1 MGAPWR
7 VLYGLPRHDRGRGP
21 RRFSEKF
28 LPRRSGVA
36 TITVHSILNMFAKK
50 IGIDL
55 GTTTVLVYMP
65 KKGIIINE
73 PSVVAISV
81 VDKKVLAVGKEAKE
95 MLGRTPDTIVAKRPL
110 KDGVIADYR
119 TTEAMLRY
127 FINKALGGMRLFRVE
142 VMVAVPGGITS
153 TERRAVID
161 ATISAGAKAAYI
173 IKEPVVAAIGADIPI
188 GSASGHMII
197 DIGGGTSE
205 IAVISLGGIVSSSS
219 IRIGGNKLDAAIQE
233 HVRRK
238 HNLAIGE
245 RTAEEI
251 KIRIGSALY
260 LEQKLEM
267 QVKGRDMINGLPRIV
282 TLSSDDVT
290 DAIQHELQGMIEA
303 IKDVLQ
309 NTPPEL
315 SADVMEKGMVL
326 SGGTAQLRN
335 LDKLFAEATGVPA
348 FVADDPQK
356 AVARGTGIA
365 LENLESYKRSI
376 FSS

>member
-1 MGAPWR
+1 
-7 VLYGLPRHDRGRGP
+7 
-21 RRFSEKF
+21 
-28 LPRRSGVA
+28 
-36 TITVHSILNMFAKK
+36 MFAKK
-50 IGIDL
+50 VGIDL
-55 GTTTVLVYMP
+55 GTTTVLVYVP
-65 KKGIIINE
+65 KRGIIINE
-73 PSVVAISV
+73 PSVVAISLA
-81 VDKKVLAVGKEAKE
+81 DKRILAVGKEAKE
-95 MLGRTPDTIVAKRPL
+95 MLGRTPDTIVARRPL

-127 FINKALGGMRLFRVE
+127 FLNKALGGMRFFRPE

-161 ATISAGAKAAYI
+161 ATISAGARAAYI

-205 IAVISLGGIVSSSS
+205 IAVISLGGVVASSSV
-219 IRIGGNKLDAAIQE
+219 RIGGNKLDLAIQE

-238 HNLAIGE
+238 YGLAVGE
-245 RTAEEI
+245 RTSEEI

-267 QVKGRDMINGLPRIV
+267 QVKGRDMISGLPRIITV
-282 TLSSDDVT
+282 TSDDVT
-290 DAIQHELQGMIEA
+290 DAVQHELQGIVEA
-303 IKDVLQ
+303 IKDVLHS
-309 NTPPEL
+309 TPPEL

-326 SGGTAQLRN
+326 SGGSSQLRN
-335 LDKLFAEATGVPA
+335 LDRLFADATGVPA
-348 FVADDPQK
+348 FVAEDPQLC
-356 AVARGTGIA
+356 VAKGTGIA
-365 LENLESYKRSI
+365 LENLDSYKRSI

>member
-1 MGAPWR
+1 
-7 VLYGLPRHDRGRGP
+7 
-21 RRFSEKF
+21 
-28 LPRRSGVA
+28 
-36 TITVHSILNMFAKK
+36 MFTKK

-55 GTTTVLVYMP
+55 GTTTVLVYIP
-65 KKGIIINE
+65 KKGIVLNE
-73 PSVVAISV
+73 PSVVAISLS
-81 VDKKVLAVGKEAKE
+81 DKRVLAVGKEAKE

-127 FINKALGGMRLFRVE
+127 FINKSLGGMRLFRPE

-161 ATISAGAKAAYI
+161 ATISAGARAAYI

-188 GSASGHMII
+188 GSASGHMIV

-205 IAVISLGGIVSSSS
+205 IAMISLGGIVSSASV
-219 IRIGGNKLDAAIQE
+219 RIGGNKLDLSIQE

-238 HNLAIGE
+238 YGLAIGE

-260 LEQKLEM
+260 LETKLEM
-267 QVKGRDMINGLPRIV
+267 QAKGRDMITGLPRTITV
-282 TLSSDDVT
+282 TSDDVT
-290 DAIQHELQGMIEA
+290 DAIQHELQGIIEA
-303 IKDVLQ
+303 VKDVLH

-326 SGGTAQLRN
+326 SGGSSQLRN
-335 LDKLFAEATGVPA
+335 LDRLFSEATGVPV
-348 FVADDPQK
+348 FVADTPQLC
-356 AVARGTGIA
+356 VAKGTGIA